1 MKGLK
6 TPLERR
12 YGVATDF
19 ISTEKRIRAR
29 RISNRGE
36 SSRTSNPAPFTKR
49 RVRHPQKISVH
60 FGEAEGLAT
69 RRTGHESEAKE
80 RTHPDSLALL
90 LHGVLK
96 LSLALFFQQVIEGLD
111 LRVRLLL
118 QDCLVGL

>member
-49 RVRHPQKISVH
+49 RVRLPASFDRASVH
-60 FGEAEGLAT
+60 YGAARKGWPPATGVGSFTYIFAAEPSWSA
-69 RRTGHESEAKE
+69 
-80 RTHPDSLALL
+80 SLLNVGNDRL
-90 LHGVLK
+90 NHDRFDGQFEVDTLGDRVGV
-96 LSLALFFQQVIEGLD
+96 G
-111 LRVRLLL
+111 
-118 QDCLVGL
+118 